1 MAVKTAKIVMFTGV
15 GKAFQ
20 MFEYPLPTKIEPGA
34 ILMKTKLATIC
45 GADMHSW
52 RGDRPF
58 PVPSVM
64 GHEIVGEIVELG
76 EGVNKDTA
84 GESLSTGDRIVPT
97 IMASCGVCYYCRQ
110 KQLPMKCLKLYK
122 YGHVKS
128 DVAPYF
134 HGGCGEYVYV
144 RPGTGVFKVPKD
156 MANEEAAPLM
166 CAAATITGNL
176 DKVGLEFQDKVV
188 VFGAGMV
195 GLNAIAM
202 SKGWGA
208 AKVVAIGHHNERLE
222 VAKKFGA
229 DVVINSK
236 ELNDDELIKEVRDLT
251 GGFGPDLVMECT
263 GSTRAMSLGIEML
276 RIGGR
281 LACVGS
287 TYPGGK
293 VAIDAS
299 KITLKI
305 LTIVGQHNYDAKHLG
320 WALDY
325 VYATRSKYPW
335 KEIIGPFFPLTVAGV
350 TGAFKALQERTAVRP
365 AIVPDLKK

>member
-1 MAVKTAKIVMFTGV
+1 MAVKTGKVIMFMGV
-15 GKAFQ
+15 GKPFQ
-20 MFEYPLPTKIEPGA
+20 EFEYPLPAKIEPGA
-34 ILMKTKLATIC
+34 ILIKTKLATIC
-45 GADMHSW
+45 GSDMHSW
-52 RGDRPF
+52 LGDRPF

-76 EGVNKDTA
+76 EGVDKDTA
-84 GESLSTGDRIVPT
+84 GKPLSIGDRIVFVY
-97 IMASCGVCYYCRQ
+97 IWSCGACYYCKQ

-144 RPGTGVFKVPKD
+144 RPGTAAFKVPKD

-166 CAAATITGNL
+166 CAGATIIGTL

-188 VFGAGMV
+188 VFGAGMI

-202 SKGWGA
+202 SRGWGA
-208 AKVVAIGHHNERLE
+208 GKVIAIDIVDERLE
-222 VAKKFGA
+222 AARKFGA

-236 ELNDDELIKEVRDLT
+236 ESDDDELIKEVKEHT
-251 GGFGPDLVMECT
+251 GGFGPDLVMECSGFT
-263 GSTRAMSLGIEML
+263 GAISLGVKML

-281 LACVGS
+281 LANVGCV
-287 TYPGGK
+287 YPGQK
-293 VAIDAS
+293 VTIDAS
-299 KITLKI
+299 DLVLKV
-305 LTIVGQHNYDAKHLG
+305 LTITGLHNYEAKHLG

-325 VYATRSKYPW
+325 VHATRSKYPW
-335 KEIIGPFFPLTVAGV
+335 KEMVSPFFPLTVDGV
-350 TGAFKALQERTAVRP
+350 TQAFKALQERRAVRP
-365 AIVPDLKK
+365 AIVEGR

>member
-1 MAVKTAKIVMFTGV
+1 MKTGKVIMFMGV
-15 GKAFQ
+15 GKPFQ
-20 MFEYPLPTKIEPGA
+20 MFEYPVPTKIEPGA
-34 ILMKTKLATIC
+34 ILMKTRLATIC
-45 GADMHSW
+45 GSDMHSW
-52 RGDRPF
+52 MGDRPF

-64 GHEIVGEIVELG
+64 GHEFVGEIVELG
-76 EGVNKDTA
+76 EGIDKDTA
-84 GESLSTGDRIVPT
+84 GKSLSVGDRI
-97 IMASCGVCYYCRQ
+97 ILDYLWSCGICYYCKQ

-144 RPGTGVFKVPKD
+144 RPGTKVFKVPED
-156 MANEEAAPLM
+156 MADEEAAPLM
-166 CAAATITGNL
+166 CAAATITANL

-208 AKVVAIGHHNERLE
+208 AKVIAIDIVDERLE
-222 VAKKFGA
+222 AAKKFGV
-229 DVVINSK
+229 DVAISSK
-236 ELNDDELIKEVRDLT
+236 ELSDDELIKEVRDLT
-251 GGFGPDLVMECT
+251 DGFGPDLVMECT
-263 GSTRAMSLGIEML
+263 GTPETISLGIKML

-281 LACVGS
+281 LANVGCV
-287 TYPGGK
+287 YPGAK
-293 VAIDAS
+293 ITIDAS
-299 KITLKI
+299 DVVLKI
-305 LTIVGQHNYDAKHLG
+305 LTITGLHNYEAKHLG

-335 KEIIGPFFPLTVAGV
+335 KEIIGPFFPLTVDGV